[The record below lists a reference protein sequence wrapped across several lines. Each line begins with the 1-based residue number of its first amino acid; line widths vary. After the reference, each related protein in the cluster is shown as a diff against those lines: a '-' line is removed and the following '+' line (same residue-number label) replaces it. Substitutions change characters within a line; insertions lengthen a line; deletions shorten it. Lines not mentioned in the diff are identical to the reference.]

1 MSAVTQSPAASAWA
15 AAGLAAFP
23 FLFFVSAPYGKLAR
37 DGWGAPI
44 DGRLGWFLQELP
56 SPLALIRAL
65 MVHHRADDPSSSC
78 GAGGWTADDGAP
90 SMALVA
96 AALWC
101 AHYANRAVRYP
112 LTRRMSPT
120 TIPVVLSAVAFNVVN
135 GTVCGSE
142 LARRGCEAFGARN
155 VPGLALMLLGV
166 VINVTADEHLRA
178 LRAGKKDGGGEG
190 GRRRRHKM
198 GKDGKS
204 GQQHAMPAGGLFDRC
219 VCPHYLGELI
229 EWCGFAAMTGTA
241 SACAFAFWTFA
252 NLFPR
257 ATAYREWYR
266 ERFGGATAV
275 SRLPPRRAM
284 IPFIASS

>member
-15 AAGLAAFP
+15 AAGLAA

-90 SMALVA
+90 SMAFVA

-120 TIPVVLSAVAFNVVN
+120 TFPVVLSAVAFNVVN

-190 GRRRRHKM
+190 EEEETQ
-198 GKDGKS
+198 DGKRREKRTTTRDARGRTPS
-204 GQQHAMPAGGLFDRC
+204 ID
-219 VCPHYLGELI
+219 
-229 EWCGFAAMTGTA
+229 A
-241 SACAFAFWTFA
+241 SART
-252 NLFPR
+252 
-257 ATAYREWYR
+257 T
-266 ERFGGATAV
+266 
-275 SRLPPRRAM
+275 S
-284 IPFIASS
+284 AS

>member
-120 TIPVVLSAVAFNVVN
+120 TFPVVLSAVAFNVVN

-178 LRAGKKDGGGEG
+178 LRGKKDGGGEG
-190 GRRRRHKM
+190 RRRRDNKM
-198 GKDGKS
+198 ADGKS
-204 GQQHAMPAGGLFDRC
+204 GEHAMPAGGLFDRC

>member
-1 MSAVTQSPAASAWA
+1 MTPSQAASAWA

-37 DGWGAPI
+37 DGWGAPV

-78 GAGGWTADDGAP
+78 GAGGWTRDDGAP

-112 LTRRMSPT
+112 LTRRMSHT
-120 TIPVVLSAVAFNVVN
+120 TLPVVLSAVAFNVVN

-155 VPGLALMLLGV
+155 LPGLALMLLGV
-166 VINVTADEHLRA
+166 VVNVTADEHLRA
-178 LRAGKKDGGGEG
+178 IRGKKDGGGGE
-190 GRRRRHKM
+190 GRRRR
-198 GKDGKS
+198 DGKS
-204 GQQHAMPAGGLFDRC
+204 GDSHATPAGGLFDRC

-229 EWCGFAAMTGTA
+229 EWCGFAAMTQLA
-241 SACAFAFWTFA
+241 SSFAFAFWTFA

-266 ERFGGATAV
+266 ERFGTGV
-275 SRLPPRRAM
+275 VRRAM
-284 IPFIASS
+284 VAW

>member
-1 MSAVTQSPAASAWA
+1 MGRRRV
-15 AAGLAAFP
+15 GRVP

-120 TIPVVLSAVAFNVVN
+120 TFPVVLSAVAFNVVN

-166 VINVTADEHLRA
+166 VINVTADEHLARA
-178 LRAGKKDGGGEG
+178 PREE
-190 GRRRRHKM
+190 GRRRRREEEERHKM

-204 GQQHAMPAGGLFDRC
+204 GEHAMPAGGLFDRC

-284 IPFIASS
+284 IPSIASS

>member
-1 MSAVTQSPAASAWA
+1 MAT
-15 AAGLAAFP
+15 FP

-65 MVHHRADDPSSSC
+65 MVNHRANDPSSSC

-120 TIPVVLSAVAFNVVN
+120 TFPVVLSAVAFNVVN
-135 GTVCGSE
+135 GTVCGRE

-155 VPGLALMLLGV
+155 VPGLAVMLLGV

-178 LRAGKKDGGGEG
+178 LRAGKKDKRGGGET
-190 GRRRRHKM
+190 RKRDKLRQ
-198 GKDGKS
+198 DGKN
-204 GQQHAMPAGGLFDRC
+204 GDHHAMPAGGLFDRC

-266 ERFGGATAV
+266 VRFGGENGSASTV
-275 SRLPPRRAM
+275 RRSPPRRAM
-284 IPFIASS
+284 IPSIASS

>member
-1 MSAVTQSPAASAWA
+1 MTRRRRAA
-15 AAGLAAFP
+15 
-23 FLFFVSAPYGKLAR
+23 R
-37 DGWGAPI
+37 
-44 DGRLGWFLQELP
+44 GR
-56 SPLALIRAL
+56 
-65 MVHHRADDPSSSC
+65 
-78 GAGGWTADDGAP
+78 WTTDDGAP

-112 LTRRMSPT
+112 LTRRMSHT
-120 TIPVVLSAVAFNVVN
+120 TLPVVLSAVAFNVVN

-178 LRAGKKDGGGEG
+178 LRAKKDGGGEG
-190 GRRRRHKM
+190 RRRERRDEPRHGRRTRDARGRTLRSMRLPALPRRATRVVRVR
-198 GKDGKS
+198 GD
-204 GQQHAMPAGGLFDRC
+204 DT
-219 VCPHYLGELI
+219 
-229 EWCGFAAMTGTA
+229 AAA
-241 SACAFAFWTFA
+241 ACAFALWTFA

-257 ATAYREWYR
+257 ASAYREWYR
-266 ERFGGATAV
+266 IRFGAENG

-284 IPFIASS
+284 IPSIASS

>member
-1 MSAVTQSPAASAWA
+1 MTPSQAASAWA

-56 SPLALIRAL
+56 SPLALVTSL
-65 MVHHRADDPSSSC
+65 MVNHRADDPSSSC
-78 GAGGWTADDGAP
+78 GAGGWTRDDGAP

-112 LTRRMSPT
+112 LTRRMSHT
-120 TIPVVLSAVAFNVVN
+120 TLPVVLSAVAFNVVN

-155 VPGLALMLLGV
+155 LPGLALMLLGV
-166 VINVTADEHLRA
+166 VVNVTADEHLRA
-178 LRAGKKDGGGEG
+178 IRGKKDGGGEG
-190 GRRRRHKM
+190 RRRR
-198 GKDGKS
+198 DGKS
-204 GQQHAMPAGGLFDRC
+204 GDSHATPAGGLFDRC

-229 EWCGFAAMTGTA
+229 EWCGFAAMTQLA
-241 SACAFAFWTFA
+241 SSFAFAFWTFA

-266 ERFGGATAV
+266 ERFGTGV
-275 SRLPPRRAM
+275 VRRAM
-284 IPFIASS
+284 VAW

>member
-37 DGWGAPI
+37 DGWGAPV

-56 SPLALIRAL
+56 SPLALVRAL
-65 MVHHRADDPSSSC
+65 TVHRDDDDPSSSC
-78 GAGGWTADDGAP
+78 GAGRWTTDDGAP

-120 TIPVVLSAVAFNVVN
+120 TLPVVLSAVAFNVVN

-178 LRAGKKDGGGEG
+178 LRAKKDGGGEG
-190 GRRRRHKM
+190 RRRERR
-198 GKDGKS
+198 DEPRLGKS
-204 GQQHAMPAGGLFDRC
+204 GEHAMPAGGLFDRC
-219 VCPHYLGELI
+219 VCPHYLGELL

-241 SACAFAFWTFA
+241 AACAFAFWTFA

-257 ATAYREWYR
+257 ASTYREWYR
-266 ERFGGATAV
+266 IRFGAENG

-284 IPFIASS
+284 IPSIASS

>member
-1 MSAVTQSPAASAWA
+1 M
-15 AAGLAAFP
+15 AAFP

-65 MVHHRADDPSSSC
+65 MVHRRADDPSSSC

-120 TIPVVLSAVAFNVVN
+120 TFPVVLSAVAFNVVN

-178 LRAGKKDGGGEG
+178 LRGKKDGGGEG
-190 GRRRRHKM
+190 RRRRDNKM
-198 GKDGKS
+198 GQDGKS
-204 GQQHAMPAGGLFDRC
+204 GEQHAMPAGGLFDRC

-266 ERFGGATAV
+266 EKFGGAAV
-275 SRLPPRRAM
+275 SRSPPRRAM
-284 IPFIASS
+284 IPSIASS